1 MTDHI
6 AEYLR
11 HLRRPPLRRADS
23 TITAYSETLYRLD
36 KAIGAGLIAALPE
49 ELEAW
54 LYNDAWS
61 KSTQKQR
68 RAAVV
73 GFFAYWSSPK
83 RKQRLDYNPAIDLP
97 AVSVP
102 RGRPRPA
109 PRPVLDDLL
118 ERAGEPYRTWM
129 LIAAFGGARCVE
141 ISNLDREHVTD
152 EEMELLGKGGKSRV
166 VPTHELIWQAVW
178 DLPDGPIAVASD
190 GSRLTRHDVSRLGN
204 RRISQLGHD
213 VTMHQLRH
221 FFGTEAYEAC
231 GHDLLVLQEL
241 LGHAS
246 PATTQIYVQ
255 PSRAGMRRAVA
266 GLAIR

>member
-1 MTDHI
+1 MDHI
-6 AEYLR
+6 GEYVKQ
-11 HLRRPPLRRADS
+11 LRRLHRAEA
-23 TITAYSETLYRLD
+23 TITSYTETLHRLD
-36 KAIGAGLIAALPE
+36 KALDAGLIAALPE
-49 ELEAW
+49 ELESW

-61 KSTQKQR
+61 LATQHQR

-83 RKQRLDYNPAIDLP
+83 RKQRLNYNPAADLP
-97 AVSVP
+97 TVSVP

-109 PRPVLDDLL
+109 PKPVLDDLL
-118 ERAGEPYRTWM
+118 KRAGEPYRTWI
-129 LIAAFGGARCVE
+129 LIAAFAGARCVE

-152 EEMELLGKGGKSRV
+152 EEMEFLGKGGKTRV
-166 VPTHELIWQAVW
+166 VPTHELIWQAVKG
-178 DLPDGPIAVASD
+178 LPSGPIAVASD

-213 VTMHQLRH
+213 ITMHQLRH

-231 GHDLLVLQEL
+231 GHDLLVVQEL

-266 GLAIR
+266 GLATR

>member
-1 MTDHI
+1 MDHV
-6 AEYLR
+6 AEYVR
-11 HLRRPPLRRADS
+11 HLHRMRRAEA
-23 TITAYSETLYRLD
+23 TITSYSETLRRLD
-36 KAIGAGLIAALPE
+36 KAIGAGLIAALPD

-54 LYNDAWS
+54 LFNDQWS
-61 KSTQKQR
+61 KATQHQR

-73 GFFAYWSSPK
+73 GFFTYWSSPK
-83 RKQRLDYNPAIDLP
+83 RQVRLDYNPAADLP
-97 AVSVP
+97 TISVP

-109 PRPVLDDLL
+109 PKPVLEDLL
-118 ERAGEPYRTWM
+118 ARAGEPFRTWM

-141 ISNLDREHVTD
+141 ISNLNREDVTE
-152 EEMELLGKGGKSRV
+152 EEMDLLGKGGKVRV
-166 VPTHELIWQAVW
+166 VPTHELIWQAVK
-178 DLPDGPIAVASD
+178 DLPAGPVAVASD

-204 RRISQLGHD
+204 RRIGQLGHD
-213 VTMHQLRH
+213 ITMHQLRH
-221 FFGTEAYEAC
+221 YFGTEAYEAC
-231 GHDLLVLQEL
+231 GHDLIVVQEL